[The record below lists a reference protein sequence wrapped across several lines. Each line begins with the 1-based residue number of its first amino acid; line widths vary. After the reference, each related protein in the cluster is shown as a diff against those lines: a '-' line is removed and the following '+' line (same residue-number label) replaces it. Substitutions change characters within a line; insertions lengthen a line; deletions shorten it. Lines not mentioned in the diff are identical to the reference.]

1 VDELDVRSEI
11 MFFAKMRGQP
21 QESEDERLWD
31 HDLIKMKIDSQHLA
45 LVAFRTRGLGEEYF
59 QDCGIVTCSLVDES
73 ELDQAHRDAISGDD
87 VFIYESS
94 EMIREIGRRGASF
107 PFIEFVTSYQP
118 FDPA

>member
-1 VDELDVRSEI
+1 MV
-11 MFFAKMRGQP
+11 FAKRCRQP
-21 QESEDERLWD
+21 QGSDDERLWA

-59 QDCGIVTCSLVDES
+59 QDRGIETCSLVDES
-73 ELDQAHRDAISGDD
+73 ELDPAHRDAISGDD
-87 VFIYESS
+87 VFIFESA

-118 FDPA
+118 ADAV